1 MNTNINELLS
11 LTGFELAK
19 LGDQFEVKYGY
30 ESDTSI
36 TDDLAKLLALNTKAP
51 RNAGVAFEMQ
61 SLGFGGVVAV
71 VKPSV
76 GAVQVDK
83 TDWDSVIR

>member
-1 MNTNINELLS
+1 MNTNINQLLS

-36 TDDLAKLLALNTKAP
+36 TGDVSKLLAMNAQSP
-51 RNAGVAFEMQ
+51 SNAGVALEMEA
-61 SLGFGGVVAV
+61 LG
-71 VKPSV
+71 
-76 GAVQVDK
+76 QN
-83 TDWDSVIR
+83 WM